1 MEWMMEEMAVFATN
15 KTNAKDSHRLYS
27 SERMKGQSA
36 EERDI
41 VERWTRKR
49 RNSAARLFLPVTG
62 T

>member
-1 MEWMMEEMAVFATN
+1 MMEEMAVFATN

-36 EERDI
+36 EERYSGTL
-41 VERWTRKR
+41 TRKR